1 MGKSSPNILN
11 LSESALNSLKKIEL
25 VQKILDLKG
34 KVVVDADL
42 NKLCEKIESLTE
54 SMNQILTENKKLQ
67 SDTVI
72 MKNVN
77 QKLEEKIVYLE
88 KNQAKGEQYSR
99 RDNIE
104 ISGIPNRI
112 PDEDL
117 ENTRISIC
125 KDSGVEMNP
134 KDVEGCHRLPL
145 SRNSR
150 GQDKRV
156 IVKFVNRK
164 HSEALSRNK
173 KRISSKSFSHLNVP
187 NKIFISV
194 SLCPYYRHIW
204 GKCKDL
210 QRQDLVNHVFC
221 LGGVVCIKLSEN
233 GSPVKLII

>member
-88 KNQAKGEQYSR
+88 KNQVEGEQYSHIN
-99 RDNIE
+99 NIE

-117 ENTRISIC
+117 ENKITSIC
-125 KDSGVEMNP
+125 KDSGAGINP
-134 KDVEGCHRLPL
+134 KDIEGCHRLPL

-164 HSEALSRNK
+164 HSEALLRYK

-194 SLCPYYRHIW
+194 SLCPYYRYIW

-210 QRQDLVNHVFC
+210 QRQDQVNHVF
-221 LGGVVCIKLSEN
+221 V
-233 GSPVKLII
+233 

>member
-88 KNQAKGEQYSR
+88 KNQVEGEQYSHIN
-99 RDNIE
+99 NIE

-117 ENTRISIC
+117 ENTIISIC
-125 KDSGVEMNP
+125 KDSGVEI
-134 KDVEGCHRLPL
+134 DSRDIEGCHKLPL

-156 IVKFVNRK
+156 MVKFVNRK
-164 HSEALSRNK
+164 HLEAL
-173 KRISSKSFSHLNVP
+173 FSEL
-187 NKIFISV
+187 
-194 SLCPYYRHIW
+194 
-204 GKCKDL
+204 
-210 QRQDLVNHVFC
+210 
-221 LGGVVCIKLSEN
+221 
-233 GSPVKLII
+233 